1 MRSRVLL
8 MVALL
13 ATAGIMATMAYTS
26 AEVRNP
32 AQATIVR
39 TDVALLALDCNEG
52 VGYMDESCTV
62 EDDGRLHLNFAK
74 GLNQPGEP
82 AEEEPVVVAVQNV
95 QARSET
101 GYKSKKDRW
110 FEVDLV
116 DDQGHKFPHLK
127 TQSIQSYEIK
137 EFEYDANGRCI
148 DYTFRARTKNTGKEK
163 DQWQTVSGSLCIPAD
178 HMHEGEPGPGA
189 PGFYGFQPGSTYV
202 FNNLV
207 KVTNN
212 SEDTIEIGYGTEGD
226 LFNNGESH
234 LDIQITLSE
243 TTLGPGEFAYISFAF
258 DVPDDWADQ
267 TGNRFPNG
275 DEEYPFDGTLTV
287 TAQAVAAE

>member
-1 MRSRVLL
+1 MKRVRSRVML

-62 EDDGRLHLNFAK
+62 EEDGRLHLNFAK
-74 GLNQPGEP
+74 GLSEPGEP
-82 AEEEPVVVAVQNV
+82 GEAEPVVV
-95 QARSET
+95 
-101 GYKSKKDRW
+101 D
-110 FEVDLV
+110 VDAEKRGSGSGKRERYYRVTLT
-116 DDQGHKFPHLK
+116 DDQGHTHTGNTVK
-127 TQSIQSYEIK
+127 TDSYDIK
-137 EFEYDANGRCI
+137 NFHHDINGRCI
-148 DYTFRARTKNTGKEK
+148 NYTYEARTKDRGQN
-163 DQWQTVSGSLCIPAD
+163 QWQTVSGTLCIPAD

-275 DEEYPFDGTLTV
+275 DEQYPFDGTLTV